1 MHNEKEREKRSG
13 GAAHPERKHKASL
26 HSLLLQPKQTLS
38 VCGGTVSAQCGHGG
52 WGGGTREQQQPEIVV
67 LRFFNN
73 FKGNFNL

>member
-13 GAAHPERKHKASL
+13 AGGAAHPERSHKASL

-52 WGGGTREQQQPEIVV
+52 GTREQQQ
-67 LRFFNN
+67 LHCCASFF
-73 FKGNFNL
+73 FH

>member
-13 GAAHPERKHKASL
+13 AGGAAHPERSHKASL

-52 WGGGTREQQQPEIVV
+52 EPENNNSSIVV
-67 LRFFNN
+67 LLLLIILEI
-73 FKGNFNL
+73 FNL

>member
-38 VCGGTVSAQCGHGG
+38 VCGGTVSAQCGHGE
-52 WGGGTREQQQPEIVV
+52 GGGVGGNPRTTTTRDCCAS
-67 LRFFNN
+67 FFQY
-73 FKGNFNL
+73 F